1 MVMLNE
7 SMILEVYGGDDF
19 PIIPCCIIVFFIRI
33 DVESSYC
40 LFILFS
46 LINASEKVSP
56 SFCQRQKCE
65 FVFPCLDMAIEY

>member
-19 PIIPCCIIVFFIRI
+19 PIYSMLYHRFYIRI

-65 FVFPCLDMAIEY
+65 FVFPFLAMAIEY